1 MRAQNHM
8 GEKELAVAP
17 RRKLEPRRYLG
28 FHIGP
33 LAQAPDGSEIVDIK
47 QELGTGCEEM
57 SVHEVSVVQGREAD
71 GKCFNSQI

>member
-1 MRAQNHM
+1 M
-8 GEKELAVAP
+8 AP

-33 LAQAPDGSEIVDIK
+33 LAQAPNRSEIVDIK
-47 QELGTGCEEM
+47 QEVGTGWDEM